1 MRNSSRVRACL
12 RLLKISLLTATACSL
27 STLTLKAQKDTVTL
41 NDAQVRSSSYRQ
53 NRSDLGRN
61 TTYIDGK
68 VLQQLPVVHWDDLL
82 KHLPGLEVQQR
93 GGFGSQADITL
104 RGGTFQQVLI
114 LVDGIRINDPLTGH
128 FNGNIPVVPAEI
140 DHIEVIKGPAAMNF
154 GPEAVGGVIHIIT
167 KAYGGRAFWPGK
179 KFSGS
184 ITGGEWN
191 FLGVQAFAS
200 ATDKKLRN
208 YFSAS
213 YMRNSSPGQLLSG
226 DSIRGNFSNNI
237 AAISHTGKWGR
248 NIVSSTRV
256 SSSFYD
262 FNARFFY
269 TRSTADKSQEWIRRF
284 SAQHTT
290 KINHQG
296 NRRTTDL
303 QAAVQRTTD
312 SFLFNPAFKGNHHIM
327 WLWQAGATH
336 YVRLSP
342 NSNQWNWNTGF
353 QYFGRDIQSSDRGNH
368 REHEAALW
376 SQMYYKGQKTPLN
389 INAGIRLT
397 LDALN
402 RLNLTPQINANYRL
416 GAVSIRGGFSR
427 SFRNPDFT
435 ERYVSTGLPGVL
447 TAGRNLG
454 NPLLKPEFAWNYEA
468 GFDYSAGRH
477 FTKQFTFRSTAF
489 LRRSNN
495 LIDFMYIKGA
505 YIPPNAQIDTGRS
518 YFYAQNL
525 TPLNTAG
532 FEADVQWT
540 GTIYRTWKAMVMGG
554 ITALRF
560 SNNGSS
566 TGISKYVASNAGFLA
581 NAQLILQRRQFFLGV
596 NGVWKQRT
604 EETALVINKE
614 ISRSYLVMN
623 GNLSWNR
630 PDNRLNL
637 RLQCMNLGNLRYS
650 DIMGAELPRR
660 WWMLGIGIS
669 L

>member
-1 MRNSSRVRACL
+1 MGQASF
-12 RLLKISLLTATACSL
+12 RLIQNSLLTAAAFSL
-27 STLTLKAQKDTVTL
+27 SAPSLKAQRDTVTMI
-41 NDAQVRSSSYRQ
+41 DAQVSSSSYRQ
-53 NRSDLGRN
+53 IRSDLGRN

-82 KHLPGLEVQQR
+82 KHLPGIEVQQR

-128 FNGNIPVVPAEI
+128 FNGNIPVIPAEI
-140 DHIEVIKGPAAMNF
+140 DHIEVIKGPAAINF

-226 DSIRGNFSNNI
+226 DSIRGNFRNSI
-237 AAISHTGKWGR
+237 AAISHTGRWGR
-248 NIVSSTRV
+248 NIVSTTRV
-256 SSSFYD
+256 SGSFYD

-284 SAQHTT
+284 SMQHTT
-290 KINHQG
+290 KIIHRG
-296 NRRTTDL
+296 NRRATDL

-327 WLWQAGATH
+327 WLWQAGAAH

-342 NSNQWNWNTGF
+342 NSNRLQWNSGF
-353 QYFGRDIQSSDRGNH
+353 QYFGRDIQSSDRGTH
-368 REHEAALW
+368 QEHEAALW
-376 SQMYYKGQKTPLN
+376 SQMYYKGKKTPLN
-389 INAGIRLT
+389 INGGLRLT

-402 RLNLTPQINANYRL
+402 RRNLTPQVNANYRMGNL
-416 GAVSIRGGFSR
+416 SIRGGFSR

-447 TAGRNLG
+447 AAGRNLG
-454 NPLLKPEFAWNYEA
+454 NPQLNPEFAWNYEA
-468 GFDYSAGRH
+468 GFDFSAGKH
-477 FTKQFTFRSTAF
+477 FTFRSTAF

-495 LIDFMYIKGA
+495 LIDFLYLKGMH
-505 YIPPNAQIDTGRS
+505 IPDNPKIDTGRS

-525 TPLNTAG
+525 TPLNTSG
-532 FEADVQWT
+532 FEADVQWQ

-554 ITALRF
+554 FTALRF

-566 TGISKYVASNAGFLA
+566 TGISKYVAGNAGFLA
-581 NAQLILQRRQFFLGV
+581 NAQLILQRRQFFLGL

-604 EETALVINKE
+604 AETALVINKE

-630 PDNRLNL
+630 SDNRLNL
-637 RLQCMNLGNLRYS
+637 RLQCMNLGNRRYS

-660 WWMLGIGIS
+660 WWMLSVGFS